1 MPLSVKERAVNDDV
15 GDISGDDVS
24 KHALQVVNSSYL
36 LTIVFSDACEPGE
49 AAEATTPAWS
59 ARPWLD
65 GLVQLTTCNT
75 FEYTVLSEL
84 VLKLVLWNLYALAM
98 AALPSD
104 QGPPPMP
111 SPSDLRREF
120 AELLKSCVDG
130 DTSISEYL
138 TWEVEFTTSAEA
150 SIDPE
155 LSGDAARLALLG
167 HEYLMDIRPRT
178 DFHHE
183 AELLLKQL
191 ERRSSAV
198 EAAGG

>member
-1 MPLSVKERAVNDDV
+1 MPLSVKERAVDDDV
-15 GDISGDDVS
+15 GDIPADDVS
-24 KHALQVVNSSYL
+24 KHALEVVNSSYF
-36 LTIVFSDACEPGE
+36 LTILFSNACEPGK
-49 AAEATTPAWS
+49 AAEATTPPES
-59 ARPWLD
+59 ARVGLD
-65 GLVQLTTCNT
+65 GLVELAKCNT
-75 FEYTVLSEL
+75 FEHAMVSEL
-84 VLKLVLWNLYALAM
+84 VLKLVLWNLYARTM
-98 AALPSD
+98 STLPSD

-138 TWEVEFTTSAEA
+138 TWEVEFTTSADG
-150 SIDPE
+150 SLDSG

-167 HEYLMDIRPRT
+167 HEYLMDVRPWT

-183 AELLLKQL
+183 AQRLLKQL
-191 ERRSSAV
+191 ERRSSTL

>member
-1 MPLSVKERAVNDDV
+1 MPLSVKQRAVDDDV
-15 GDISGDDVS
+15 RDILADDVS
-24 KHALQVVNSSYL
+24 EHALQVVNSSHL
-36 LTIVFSDACEPGE
+36 LTIMFSNACEPGE
-49 AAEATTPAWS
+49 AAEATTPARS
-59 ARPWLD
+59 ARPGLD
-65 GLVQLTTCNT
+65 GLVQLTRCNT
-75 FEYTVLSEL
+75 FEHTMLSEL
-84 VLKLVLWNLYALAM
+84 DLKLVLWNLYARTM

-104 QGPPPMP
+104 QEPPPMP

-138 TWEVEFTTSAEA
+138 TWEVEFTTSAEV
-150 SIDPE
+150 STDPA